1 MRSMDAVLPL
11 SGGIGIVVR
20 GTTVVFSATGGSS
33 VGRGVGVGALDA
45 PVLPTEA
52 GVGVG
57 VGVGVALGAKVVA
70 IAAAVGEGEGPV
82 AEPHDVMRIT
92 PAARIANRPASNRT
106 PI

>member
-1 MRSMDAVLPL
+1 
-11 SGGIGIVVR
+11 
-20 GTTVVFSATGGSS
+20 VVFSATGGSS

-57 VGVGVALGAKVVA
+57 VGVALGATVVA
-70 IAAAVGEGEGPV
+70 IAATVDEGEGPA

-106 PI
+106 FIVVPQLL

>member
-1 MRSMDAVLPL
+1 
-11 SGGIGIVVR
+11 
-20 GTTVVFSATGGSS
+20 VVFSATGGSS

-52 GVGVG
+52 GVG

-106 PI
+106 PIVVPQLL